1 MYLSESKANVGRLG
15 SSTDTLVS
23 PSQEALDFAAAFDYS
38 ILASAT
44 RARLGWAAY
53 IIPEKKFDNAIAT
66 CKKFIDRYVE
76 KSMGRDKMTERPYVF
91 LDEILK
97 TGASRELVRDQ
108 LLAIIIGGRDT
119 SASTMTSLFWMLARR
134 PDVVKKLRA
143 EIEELQGRKP
153 TWDDL
158 KGMKYLAMVLKESA
172 CLTRIDV
179 SEEAITDKKQR

>member
-108 LLAIIIGGRDT
+108 LLARGRACATGERRADAGTEPRQPGCSQGGR
-119 SASTMTSLFWMLARR
+119 MW
-134 PDVVKKLRA
+134 
-143 EIEELQGRKP
+143 
-153 TWDDL
+153 
-158 KGMKYLAMVLKESA
+158 
-172 CLTRIDV
+172 
-179 SEEAITDKKQR
+179 

>member
-1 MYLSESKANVGRLG
+1 
-15 SSTDTLVS
+15 
-23 PSQEALDFAAAFDYS
+23 
-38 ILASAT
+38 
-44 RARLGWAAY
+44 
-53 IIPEKKFDNAIAT
+53 
-66 CKKFIDRYVE
+66 
-76 KSMGRDKMTERPYVF
+76 MGRDKMTERPYVF

-172 CLTRIDV
+172 YLTGIDV
-179 SEEAITDKKQR
+179 SEEAIADKKQR